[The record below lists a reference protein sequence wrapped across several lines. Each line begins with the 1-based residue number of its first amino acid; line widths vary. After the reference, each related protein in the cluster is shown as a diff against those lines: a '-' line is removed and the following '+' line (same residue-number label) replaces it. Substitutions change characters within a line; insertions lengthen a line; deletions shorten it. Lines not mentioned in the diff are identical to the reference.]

1 MRGYFFIGAFVL
13 YNENMNYCECTPIKP
28 KCKKVDGISIVVI
41 PAQMGSSAEGE
52 LYAPK
57 IGDYTNAVVKYLAD
71 GLVYVYDNTGNW
83 TLIADYNAVTPT
95 VDQSLNINSDNP
107 ISNRAVTRAINQL
120 EQEVTF
126 LDNSLATVAKTGDY
140 DDLIDKP
147 TIDDTISTTS
157 TNAVANS
164 AITGAINRTFMYD
177 LEMTADADSVTFK
190 EDKINPVTGATS
202 QELDVIPAASTT
214 TAGTIS
220 ASEYTSIKNSQERLD
235 ALEGGSVAISGLSA
249 TPTQAELTT
258 AWLTETGESA
268 LINRASIY
276 DITNTKVWTY
286 YTNTTTW
293 YEVTAGTIQVNPFT
307 NSVAGTILGSNT
319 DGNVSANLDGTGT
332 VVGWSTLVNTVNNK
346 IDDSALN
353 DVAFIDD
360 IIGHV
365 SDTAYVGTANI
376 QTGAVTTAKI
386 ADLNVTEGK
395 LASNSVTTSKVADGA
410 ITASKIS
417 SATAGIGDSIWTG
430 NLYTVGDSE
439 SISTPLVVGGVY
451 VIEVWG
457 LSSYYK
463 MFFPV
468 ICGSGFTRI
477 QQAYSDG
484 VDSCRWRI
492 SLDTTSNSV
501 SLDNGSQNM
510 GTNTAITA
518 IYRIALG

>member
-1 MRGYFFIGAFVL
+1 ML

-41 PAQMGSSAEGE
+41 PAQMGTSAEGE

-83 TLIADYNAVTPT
+83 TLVADYNAVTPT

-107 ISNRAVTRAINQL
+107 IANRAVTRAINQL
-120 EQEVTF
+120 TAELAA
-126 LDNSLATVAKTGDY
+126 LDDSLATVAKTGDY
-140 DDLIDKP
+140 DDLTNKP
-147 TIDDTISTTS
+147 TIDTALSTTS
-157 TNAVANS
+157 GNAIANS
-164 AITGAINRTFMYD
+164 AITNAINRPILYD
-177 LEMTADADSVTFK
+177 LEMESDANSVTFT
-190 EDKINPVTGATS
+190 EDIINPVTGVVT
-202 QELDVIPAASTT
+202 QETDTIPTASTT

-220 ASEYTSIKNSQERLD
+220 ADEFISIKNSQDRLD

-307 NSVAGTILGSNT
+307 NSVAGTILGSNV

-332 VVGWSTLVNTVNNK
+332 VAGWSTLVSTVNSK
-346 IDDSALN
+346 LDDSDLD

-360 IIGHV
+360 TIGHV

-410 ITASKIS
+410 ITSDKIDSTTMVALDIGTILQTESDINAAAGSGNTDTTVTISYSGFLAATLTTDGSGAAAQIIIPATGIKLAS
-417 SATAGIGDSIWTG
+417 
-430 NLYTVGDSE
+430 V
-439 SISTPLVVGGVY
+439 IST
-451 VIEVWG
+451 
-457 LSSYYK
+457 
-463 MFFPV
+463 
-468 ICGSGFTRI
+468 GFM
-477 QQAYSDG
+477 QQAAIIPVKAG
-484 VDSCRWRI
+484 TALIFR
-492 SLDTTSNSV
+492 TNTSST
-501 SLDNGSQNM
+501 NGS
-510 GTNTAITA
+510 AIQGIRVYA
-518 IYRIALG
+518 PVVC